1 MEEVDCLTV
10 YIGETIRVGPPV
22 VESSAEAKDFTVLQ
36 GSRIIMATE
45 DFDRDGLLDLM
56 VSETYGN
63 LWFFRRTKAD
73 GGLTLAPAVL
83 LAKLPR
89 RTESLIFDDWDHDGR
104 PDLLLGGPP
113 DHPIQVLLNRSS
125 PDQPALDAPQSIP
138 DLPYVFWGAKPR
150 VVDWNHDGDADILI
164 QSEFFSFFAER
175 SFLEHGY
182 RPASLVCGVDP
193 LRVIQIRSDE

>member
-1 MEEVDCLTV
+1 M
-10 YIGETIRVGPPV
+10 
-22 VESSAEAKDFTVLQ
+22 Q
-36 GSRIIMATE
+36 
-45 DFDRDGLLDLM
+45 
-56 VSETYGN
+56 
-63 LWFFRRTKAD
+63 
-73 GGLTLAPAVL
+73 
-83 LAKLPR
+83 

-182 RPASLVCGVDP
+182 RPASPVCGVDP
-193 LRVIQIRSDE
+193 LAVIQIRSDE